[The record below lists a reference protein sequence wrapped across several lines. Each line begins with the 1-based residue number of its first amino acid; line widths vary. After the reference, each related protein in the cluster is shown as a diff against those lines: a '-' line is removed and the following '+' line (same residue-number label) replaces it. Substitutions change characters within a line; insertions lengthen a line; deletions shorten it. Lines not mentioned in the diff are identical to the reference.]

1 MRRSIFFFIFLLI
14 IGCGGKTPVNIYVS
28 KEFNELSKK
37 DIIVGESIWA
47 TTCFR
52 CHMYGSMGAASVRN
66 KDHFDQLA
74 AKGFDHL
81 YKSVLNGME
90 GEEGIMPPKGTCYS
104 CSEDEIKKSVYY
116 IFHLAKKVQEAEILK
131 QAVGEKE
138 F

>member
-1 MRRSIFFFIFLLI
+1 
-14 IGCGGKTPVNIYVS
+14 
-28 KEFNELSKK
+28 
-37 DIIVGESIWA
+37 
-47 TTCFR
+47 
-52 CHMYGSMGAASVRN
+52 MYGSMGAASVRN

>member
-1 MRRSIFFFIFLLI
+1 MGRSIFFFIFLLI
-14 IGCGGKTPVNIYVS
+14 FGCRDKMSKNIYDS
-28 KEFNELSKK
+28 EKFKNLSEE
-37 DIIVGESIWA
+37 DILAGEAIWMS
-47 TTCFR
+47 TCFR

-74 AKGFDHL
+74 EKGFDHL